1 MNKTLKK
8 TLSII
13 LTILMI
19 VTAVPFAFAAGD
31 GTPLTIDLSEV
42 TASYIYIGNGY
53 TYYDEDGYIITGTN
67 TNVTIQIYDSCDIT
81 FSDMS
86 AKAVDL
92 YSSLENVTVT
102 LDGDNYLDGYGFI
115 FSSTHLTI
123 NGDDDDTL
131 TIESSSFAFTTS
143 GNPGSLT
150 VNGGKINAVTETTS
164 NYTTIHCS
172 GGFILNG
179 GEVTASNNYY
189 PVIANKTVING
200 GTLNVISTSPNQVAI
215 IEDVEIAKGALLTV
229 SATYKVIRD
238 TRNITPINEAE
249 ENLLFFARFDTDID
263 FAIVSDIKAAIEDKT
278 YAEIKV
284 DAHEHD
290 LDNNGKCICGYEC
303 PHTETEVHLCKI
315 CGITTECAD
324 KNSDHKCDICEETL
338 SECAD
343 KNSDHKCD
351 ICEETLSECA
361 DENEDHKCDICE
373 ETLSECA
380 DENSDHQ
387 CDICGTTSECAD
399 ENEDHKC
406 DICEE
411 ALSECADENS
421 DHKCDICEETIS
433 ECADENSDNICDI
446 CGVLIGVP
454 NIYVVGIF
462 MNGDN
467 YTDILGDADDGA
479 TAYYIPETK
488 TLVLDGFVYEG
499 EGYGIECDGSLN
511 IEIKGE
517 NKIVANYG
525 LKFVTG
531 NDAVINIGGTGK
543 LDIEAIDNG
552 IHANSV
558 NDNDANI
565 EINVKDSVT
574 LNVDSAD
581 DGVDI
586 DSNNDIKLTVS
597 ENGALNIK
605 AVSEGI
611 IMSGDS
617 ESVEILVKD
626 NGALTI
632 DGEDECINIDSTN
645 KAAVTFTDNAKVSIK
660 NNDEEGIYISAYES
674 GTVTVSGNA
683 DVYIDADEEGIEAA
697 TVIVDGG
704 SLKAY
709 GSSGYPG
716 ILVDTVTV
724 SAGKVIAKG
733 EDENAITANAIKIT
747 DGTLVASNNTKEYP
761 VFSVTPDFSEYTAE
775 HSVLA
780 SKNADSAYLVEY
792 DSDNV
797 EDYRII
803 TIQCK
808 HELDGKVCKK
818 CGFECGVDC
827 GHYLA
832 GWICSICGKR
842 VYAITHQPTAAE
854 PYVELNDETDATYQ
868 WYTVECDMTEITDEN
883 AKESIGTYSEINGW
897 VPMIGDSSSTQY
909 YFSVDLKAGDEVNF
923 EFSSAPGMIDF
934 DGDIIYLNE
943 NVYTYVAE
951 EDGTYELL
959 AYYDGTEITARA
971 YFSQPA
977 YTSVDGETASELKT
991 PEFGKKYACE
1001 VTYGD
1006 GKKEMSDIF
1015 EYVYAIAHQP
1025 TEAEPYVELNDDTD
1039 ASYQWYKVEEKITD
1053 ITDENA
1059 STVSYDWGE
1068 SSYDKETGWTGVP
1081 FEEGYSGQDFFTVAL
1096 EAGETVVI
1104 EVTGDFANGVGLY
1117 DYDTGEDIWVDYIE
1131 GVTSYELTVESE
1143 GNYTFYTYVN
1153 SGVVTVKATVTKTT
1167 YTKVEG
1173 QTSATLIPT
1182 ELGDHACEVT
1192 FADGTKEMS
1201 DIFEVTH
1208 ICDFSGE
1215 WKSDRSKHWKECSC
1229 GDIAEE
1235 STHSWNFGKCTVCE
1249 YACKHSF
1256 TKYAETEAPRC
1267 GVAGKEAAGCNNGC
1281 GAMNQ
1286 REIPALTHKENNGD
1300 YKCDNGCGHEFEK
1313 PAEPDTPDEPSD
1325 GDCDHLCH
1333 KDGFMGFI
1341 WKIIRFFQKLFRIQQ
1356 YCDCGELH
1364 YEKAIFG

>member
-19 VTAVPFAFAAGD
+19 VTAVPFAFAADASLVINMNDGYGD
-31 GTPLTIDLSEV
+31 GWNGNAIQVGTISGGEFTKIADATFNNGKTATYETVISDESAYAFRWTVGSYPEECSFKILIGGETVFETSECSSY
-42 TASYIYIGNGY
+42 ADNDYIYIRCNHSFDDSTCSKCGLECGVDFAHTAGSDGKCVVCGHTLCDDHSYTNHYCKACGYAENGY
-53 TYYDEDGYIITGTN
+53 YAGACGAENVNDAIWSLDSEGTLTISGTGKYAIERYNAPWLAYNGSIKNIVIEEGITNIADTSFYELTNAVSLSIPSTVNEIDNYGNNYFAEFKLAEGNSSFTLVDGVLFNADKTELLMYPAKKAEETYTVPAGVTTLREYSFGYAENLKTINISDD
-67 TNVTIQIYDSCDIT
+67 VTTIGLGC
-81 FSDMS
+81 FE
-86 AKAVDL
+86 
-92 YSSLENVTVT
+92 YSSLESVNFGANVDSIEKSAFCSTSLKTVVLPEKLTEIPYALFYACQDLEKLVIGSNVTSIDREVINYCHK
-102 LDGDNYLDGYGFI
+102 LDAVHFTGTEEQWEAITKPDNTTDPINTIAVHFGTFEEKTGFSATCEADGHTAGLYCAEC
-115 FSSTHLTI
+115 
-123 NGDDDDTL
+123 DDY
-131 TIESSSFAFTTS
+131 IS
-143 GNPGSLT
+143 
-150 VNGGKINAVTETTS
+150 
-164 NYTTIHCS
+164 
-172 GGFILNG
+172 
-179 GEVTASNNYY
+179 GEVI
-189 PVIANKTVING
+189 P
-200 GTLNVISTSPNQVAI
+200 
-215 IEDVEIAKGALLTV
+215 
-229 SATYKVIRD
+229 ATR
-238 TRNITPINEAE
+238 
-249 ENLLFFARFDTDID
+249 
-263 FAIVSDIKAAIEDKT
+263 
-278 YAEIKV
+278 
-284 DAHEHD
+284 
-290 LDNNGKCICGYEC
+290 EC
-303 PHTETEVHLCKI
+303 V
-315 CGITTECAD
+315 
-324 KNSDHKCDICEETL
+324 
-338 SECAD
+338 
-343 KNSDHKCD
+343 
-351 ICEETLSECA
+351 
-361 DENEDHKCDICE
+361 
-373 ETLSECA
+373 
-380 DENSDHQ
+380 DENSD
-387 CDICGTTSECAD
+387 
-399 ENEDHKC
+399 K
-406 DICEE
+406 ICE
-411 ALSECADENS
+411 
-421 DHKCDICEETIS
+421 ICNKPVG
-433 ECADENSDNICDI
+433 A
-446 CGVLIGVP
+446 P

-632 DGEDECINIDSTN
+632 DGKDECIYITSTN

-683 DVYIDADEEGIEAA
+683 DVYIDADKEGLEAA

-716 ILVDTVTV
+716 ILADTVTV

-733 EDENAITANAIKIT
+733 EDENAIYAGSIKIT
-747 DGTLVASNNTKEYP
+747 DGTLIASNNTTDYP
-761 VFSVTPDFSEYTAE
+761 VFSVTPDFSEYTSD
-775 HSVLA
+775 HTILA
-780 SKNADSAYLVEY
+780 SENADGSGLAEY
-792 DSDNV
+792 DSEKAEN
-797 EDYRII
+797 YRVI

-827 GHYLA
+827 AHYLE
-832 GWICSICGKR
+832 GWNCSICESH
-842 VYAITHQPTAAE
+842 VYAITHQPTAEE
-854 PYVELNDETDATYQ
+854 PYVELNDETDASYQ
-868 WYTVECDMTEITDEN
+868 WYTVKDNTTE
-883 AKESIGTYSEINGW
+883 
-897 VPMIGDSSSTQY
+897 
-909 YFSVDLKAGDEVNF
+909 
-923 EFSSAPGMIDF
+923 
-934 DGDIIYLNE
+934 
-943 NVYTYVAE
+943 
-951 EDGTYELL
+951 
-959 AYYDGTEITARA
+959 
-971 YFSQPA
+971 
-977 YTSVDGETASELKT
+977 
-991 PEFGKKYACE
+991 
-1001 VTYGD
+1001 
-1006 GKKEMSDIF
+1006 
-1015 EYVYAIAHQP
+1015 
-1025 TEAEPYVELNDDTD
+1025 
-1039 ASYQWYKVEEKITD
+1039 

-1068 SSYDKETGWTGVP
+1068 SSYDEETGWTGVP
-1081 FEEGYSGQDFFTVAL
+1081 YEEGYYGQDFFTVAL
-1096 EAGETVVI
+1096 EAGETVAI
-1104 EVTGDFANGVGLY
+1104 EVTGDFADGVGLY
-1117 DYDTGEDIWVDYIE
+1117 DYDTEENIRAYYIE
-1131 GVTSYELTVESE
+1131 GVTSYELTVEKD
-1143 GNYTFYTYVN
+1143 GNYTFNTNVY

-1173 QTSATLIPT
+1173 QTAATLFPA
-1182 ELGDHACEVT
+1182 ELGTYACEVT

-1201 DIFEVTH
+1201 EAFEATTVHT
-1208 ICDFSGE
+1208 CDFSGE
-1215 WKSDRSKHWKECSC
+1215 WKNDAEKHWKECDC
-1229 GDIAEE
+1229 GDTAEE

-1256 TKYAETEAPRC
+1256 TKYAETEAPKC
-1267 GVAGKEAAGCNNGC
+1267 GVAGKEVAGCNNGC
-1281 GAMNQ
+1281 GTMNE
-1286 REIPALTHKENNGD
+1286 REIPALEHKDDNGD
-1300 YKCDNGCGHEFEK
+1300 YKCDHGCGHEFEK
-1313 PAEPDTPDEPSD
+1313 PAEPDEPDVPTD
-1325 GDCDHLCH
+1325 GNCDHLCH
-1333 KDGFMGFI
+1333 KDGILGFF
-1341 WKIIRFFQKLFRIQQ
+1341 WKIISFLHRLFGIKQ
-1356 YCDCGELH
+1356 YCDCGALH